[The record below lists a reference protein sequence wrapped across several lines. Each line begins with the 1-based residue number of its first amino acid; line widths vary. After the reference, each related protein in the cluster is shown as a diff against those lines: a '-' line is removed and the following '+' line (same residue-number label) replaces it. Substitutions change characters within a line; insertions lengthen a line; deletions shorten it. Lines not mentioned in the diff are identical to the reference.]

1 MYDYDALERDLETVF
16 QFLKATYPDED
27 LTMAREYI
35 DVGEYGLAYD
45 QMCIVIA
52 QRHTTLPPALQ
63 HILRSLGARM
73 KIDPR
78 SWGVQL

>member
-1 MYDYDALERDLETVF
+1 MYDYESLERDLENIF

-27 LTMAREYI
+27 LAMVREYI

-45 QMCIVIA
+45 QMCITIA
-52 QRHTTLPPALQ
+52 QRHTPLPPVLQ
-63 HILRSLGARM
+63 RMLRSLGTRM

-78 SWGVQL
+78 SWGVHL